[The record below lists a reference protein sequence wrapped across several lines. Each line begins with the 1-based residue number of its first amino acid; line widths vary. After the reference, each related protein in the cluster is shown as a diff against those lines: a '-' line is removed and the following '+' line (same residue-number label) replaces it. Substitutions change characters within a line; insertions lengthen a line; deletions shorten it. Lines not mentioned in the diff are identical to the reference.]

1 MDDEKVNLR
10 KRIQGASSDFERDS
24 LIQQLQEVEIRI
36 HRELDEEKKHQAR
49 LLEERI
55 KRKNDRMQIRKM
67 RIEME

>member
-36 HRELDEEKKHQAR
+36 HRELDEEKKT
-49 LLEERI
+49 LG
-55 KRKNDRMQIRKM
+55 
-67 RIEME
+67 